1 MVKQTGSDEAL
12 HLMEEAKTTY
22 ETKLKNRAVA
32 NECIDLYKDN
42 KDDINYCVSISKE
55 HMTVNSAFEETDI
68 IITRL

>member
-12 HLMEEAKTTY
+12 HLMEEAKTAY

-55 HMTVNSAFEETDI
+55 NTTVKTAFDETDL